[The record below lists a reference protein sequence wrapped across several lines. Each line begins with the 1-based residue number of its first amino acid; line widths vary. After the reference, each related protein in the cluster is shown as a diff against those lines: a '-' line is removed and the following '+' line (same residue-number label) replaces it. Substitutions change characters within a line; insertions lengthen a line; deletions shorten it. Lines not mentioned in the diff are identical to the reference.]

1 MIKQQ
6 YTLEEISY
14 HCKNDGRI
22 MKAVLK
28 KWFNNPKELNFVSPQ
43 LKFPFD
49 YNQWKKLYDNFPL
62 FSKTTLVV
70 KHDGWIV
77 GHVSFEL
84 KVNDLRIFHL
94 FLDLK
99 HRSKGVTRII
109 LNDIERRAEELN
121 VKNIIFQISPKNK
134 VMINF
139 FENLGY
145 VEGDLKVNKIVKM
158 TKKIQ

>member
-1 MIKQQ
+1 
-6 YTLEEISY
+6 
-14 HCKNDGRI
+14 

-28 KWFNNPKELNFVSPQ
+28 KWFNNPKELNFVSPY

-49 YNQWKKLYDNFPL
+49 FNQWKKLYNNLPL
-62 FSKTTLVV
+62 LSKNTLVV
-70 KHDGWIV
+70 KHNEWIV

-84 KVNDLRIFHL
+84 KVDDLRIFHL

-99 HRSKGVTRII
+99 HRGKQVTGII
-109 LNDIERRAEELN
+109 LNDIERRAKELN
-121 VKNIIFQISPKNK
+121 VKNIIFQISPKNR
-134 VMINF
+134 VMINV

-145 VEGDLKVNKIVKM
+145 EKGDLKVHKIVKM